1 MNNSVAAPPLL
12 LAVLVQVVAEAC
24 RYRLRAALYSQVDS
38 TTNSTSHDQLA
49 ESQVL
54 LGLLESTPRPPT
66 TPLPRIHAF
75 GHGYPDS
82 CLVNLCVAMCKC
94 ASEPDCPLALPVVKL
109 EGVQESNPFQD
120 KIEHHLS
127 QERDYDQD
135 LDTNGVLRRE
145 VARVVAM
152 IDDDID
158 LMNVQEV
165 QLTLLLPQPAVS
177 LFALSCCLILFLSSI
192 SFSVLPS
199 RAWNLSMVVCVDFS
213 FLMHRRCRSRMQQSV
228 PPSYA
233 VPSQYHALYM
243 CANEVVDSCY
253 SPLFML
259 RQRTGPGETRKSAL
273 S

>member
-158 LMNVQEV
+158 LMNVQECTAIPG
-165 QLTLLLPQPAVS
+165 LESFYGCLRGFFFSDAPPMPLSNATECATLICGTVT
-177 LFALSCCLILFLSSI
+177 I
-192 SFSVLPS
+192 S
-199 RAWNLSMVVCVDFS
+199 RTIHVC
-213 FLMHRRCRSRMQQSV
+213 Q
-228 PPSYA
+228 
-233 VPSQYHALYM
+233 
-243 CANEVVDSCY
+243 
-253 SPLFML
+253 
-259 RQRTGPGETRKSAL
+259 
-273 S
+273 